1 MTEKNDTPTPEQ
13 SDKPEKFDK
22 PSDNTVENSQDE
34 MGAGY
39 GGPAPVTPED
49 EQA

>member
-1 MTEKNDTPTPEQ
+1 MSDKNEKPETPER
-13 SDKPEKFDK
+13 FDQ
-22 PSDNTVENSQDE
+22 PGDNTVENSQDE

-39 GGPAPVTPED
+39 GGPAPVNPED